1 MDAGIVIA
9 LILGVASVI
18 SSICF
23 GLVPGVRK
31 NKIEKLEKKVH
42 DLAQD
47 IDSFYAI
54 EQILLEKLSK
64 ETGTNVITMKKEIRK
79 TVRQEKGR
87 TLSDYA
93 NPSKIAQ
100 YL

>member
-64 ETGTNVITMKKEIRK
+64 ETGTNVITLKKEIRRRVK
-79 TVRQEKGR
+79 QEKGR
-87 TLSDYA
+87 SLSDYA
-93 NPSKIAQ
+93 KPSGVAQ

>member
-64 ETGTNVITMKKEIRK
+64 ETGTNVITLKKEIRK
-79 TVRQEKGR
+79 TVRQKKGR
-87 TLSDYA
+87 PLSDYA
-93 NPSKIAQ
+93 NPSKITQ